1 MKKNR
6 YELCGLNC
14 RMKKMLFVMKF
25 TIAAFFMGLMS
36 LSAASTYSQN
46 TKISLNI
53 ENATLIDV
61 FKQIE
66 AQSEFVFI
74 YKNETIN
81 LDKKVDVKV
90 EGATVDKI
98 LENVLQNS
106 GVKFEINNKQI
117 IVTPNREIPSNKSE
131 KIIKE
136 EIQQQ
141 KKELSGTVKDNKGLS
156 IPGLSVV
163 VKGTTTGTVTDT
175 NGKFAL
181 SVPTDAKT
189 LVFSFVGMKAQE
201 FAIAGKST
209 FNVTMEEET
218 VGLEEVVAIGYGT
231 VKKSDI
237 TGSVKTLSNDQFN
250 AGVVMAPEQLMQGK
264 VAGVNITMQSGE
276 PGANSDVL
284 IRGANS
290 ISFSNSPLYV
300 IDGVPVGFNTN
311 GFSNAASDRMTT
323 LSNNPLNML
332 NPSDIESINVLKDAS
347 ATAIYGS
354 RGANGVILVTTKKGK
369 AGQNSVSYEGSY
381 GVSSLRKKL
390 DVLSASD
397 FRSYMKDN
405 AVTGWVDGGASTD
418 WQDQIFRTAIT
429 QSHSLSLNGGN
440 DKTNYRA
447 SVNYTNQ
454 DGIIIA
460 SNLEKYTGR
469 ININHKAMDDR
480 LTIGL
485 NLTNAFLKNHNS
497 ANPEGAGGG
506 ASGGTIRDALRNDPT
521 YPVKDASGAYVWHGA
536 FNQNPVEETLVRADN
551 TETYRY
557 MGNGTADYKFFDFL
571 NANINIG
578 FTKENID
585 RYVYEP
591 IAGRIGSISHGHGS
605 HESRASNSKLLETN
619 LVFNKTFGKH
629 SINAL
634 GGYSFQEFVYTNSF
648 MESSGYI
655 SDATSYNSINSGNK
669 ASWNLYSGKASNKL
683 ISFYTRA
690 TYDFNRKY
698 LLTATL
704 RRDGSSRFGANQKW
718 GNFPSAA
725 LGWRVSEE
733 DFLKNSNFISNFKL
747 RIGYGVTGNQE
758 IGNYGSLPIL
768 SAGGQYIINGN
779 FVGAVYPT
787 QYSNPNLKWESTAQ
801 SNIGLDFGIFKN
813 RLTGT
818 IDLYKKK
825 TNDLL
830 LSFTVPQP
838 AEASNTTLNVG
849 SVENKGIEL
858 ELNGVILNE
867 GPLAWEAYAN
877 IAHNENNVVS
887 ISNSEWKQA
896 AIYTGWVQVPGFTG
910 QSTQIIMPGEPLG
923 TFYGFRFASVDA
935 NGKQQFYDRDNKLTY
950 TPNAGKLGADDR
962 AVIGHNQPKF
972 TYGFGSKFTLKKRL
986 SLDLFFRGVQGT
998 QVLNSTFLDLND
1010 KSGIYSA
1017 IASGTDN
1024 ARINIAKGAV
1034 TNGIAHTETL
1044 LYSSKWIQDASFL
1057 RLENVTVNYNFN
1069 VSSLKWL
1076 SNFNVYVTGQNLFV
1090 ITKYKGYD
1098 PEVSGGNDS
1107 YKYPRPTTI
1116 QLGIKANF

>member
-1 MKKNR
+1 MKKN
-6 YELCGLNC
+6 
-14 RMKKMLFVMKF
+14 LFVTRRCQKNPHLRKILMTMKLM
-25 TIAAFFMGLMS
+25 TVMFFLAISNLM
-36 LSAASTYSQN
+36 ATEAYSQN
-46 TKISLNI
+46 ARLTLHLEDATVKEVLSKIEDNSEFFFLYNGKLVDVNRKVSVDATDEKISGILSDLFQETDVCWSVVDRQIVLTDKANQSSFANI
-53 ENATLIDV
+53 G
-61 FKQIE
+61 
-66 AQSEFVFI
+66 S
-74 YKNETIN
+74 
-81 LDKKVDVKV
+81 
-90 EGATVDKI
+90 
-98 LENVLQNS
+98 
-106 GVKFEINNKQI
+106 
-117 IVTPNREIPSNKSE
+117 
-131 KIIKE
+131 
-136 EIQQQ
+136 QQQ
-141 KKELSGTVKDNKGLS
+141 QLK
-156 IPGLSVV
+156 I
-163 VKGTTTGTVTDT
+163 TGTVTNKNGEPLPGVDVVVT
-175 NGKFAL
+175 GTSQGTITDVTGKF
-181 SVPTDAKT
+181 SIDVPQGAKSLT
-189 LVFSFVGMKAQE
+189 FTFIGMDPQE
-201 FAIAGKST
+201 VSLGTSSQL
-209 FNVTMEEET
+209 NVTMTESSI
-218 VGLEEVVAIGYGT
+218 GLGEVVVIGYGT

-237 TGSVKTLSNDQFN
+237 TGSMSTITRDKFN
-250 AGVVMAPEQLMQGK
+250 SGLVMAPEQLMQGK
-264 VAGVNITMQSGE
+264 MAGVNITMQSGE

-300 IDGVPVGFNTN
+300 IDGVPVDFGTSN
-311 GFSNAASDRMTT
+311 FSNSASDRMTT

-369 AGQNSVSYEGSY
+369 TGQSSISYEGSY
-381 GVSSLRKKL
+381 GVSTLRKKL

-440 DKTNYRA
+440 DKTSYRA

-469 ININHKAMDDR
+469 ININHKALDDR

-485 NLTNAFLKNHNS
+485 NLTNAFLKNHS
-497 ANPEGAGGG
+497 APNPEGAGGAG
-506 ASGGTIRDALRNDPT
+506 SGGTLRDALRNDPT
-521 YPVKDASGAYVWHGA
+521 YPVRDTSGAYTWHGVN
-536 FNQNPVEETLVRADN
+536 NQNPVEETLVRTDI

-557 MGNGTADYKFFDFL
+557 MGNGTADYKIFDFL
-571 NANINIG
+571 NANMNIG
-578 FTKENID
+578 FTKENVD

-591 IAGRIGSISHGHGS
+591 ITGRIGSVTNGHGS
-605 HESRASNSKLLETN
+605 QESRASNSKLLETN

-634 GGYSFQEFVYTNSF
+634 GGYSYQEFVYTNSF
-648 MESSGYI
+648 MESSNYI
-655 SDATSYNSINSGNK
+655 SDETSYNSINSGNK
-669 ASWNLYSGKASNKL
+669 STWNLYSGKASNKL

-690 TYDFNRKY
+690 TYDFNGKY

-704 RRDGSSRFGANQKW
+704 RRDGSSRFGADQKW

-733 DFLKNSNFISNFKL
+733 DFLKSSNFISNLKL
-747 RIGYGVTGNQE
+747 RIGYGITGNQE
-758 IGNYGSLPIL
+758 IGDYGSLPIL

-787 QYSNPNLKWESTAQ
+787 QYANPNLKWESTAQ

-838 AEASNTTLNVG
+838 AEASNTTLNIG

-867 GPLAWEAYAN
+867 GPLAWEAYGN
-877 IAHNENNVVS
+877 ISHNVNNVVS
-887 ISNSEWKQA
+887 ISSSVWKQD
-896 AIYTGWVQVPGFTG
+896 AIYQGWLQVPGFSG
-910 QSTQIIMPGEPLG
+910 QSTQIIMPGQSLG
-923 TFYGFRFASVDA
+923 TFYGFRFAGVDA
-935 NGKQQFYDRDNKLTY
+935 NGKQQFYDRNNNLTY
-950 TPNAGKLGADDR
+950 TPIAGKLGADDR

-972 TYGFGSKFTLKKRL
+972 IYGFGSKLTLNKRL
-986 SLDLFFRGVQGT
+986 SLDLFFRGVQGI
-998 QVLNSTFLDLND
+998 QVLNSTFLDLSD

-1017 IASGTDN
+1017 IASGRDN
-1024 ARINIAKGAV
+1024 ARINIANGAV
-1034 TNGIAHTETL
+1034 SNGIAHTETL
-1044 LYSSKWIQDASFL
+1044 IYSSKWIQDASFL

-1069 VSSLKWL
+1069 VKSLKWV
-1076 SNFNVYVTGQNLFV
+1076 SNLNVYVTGQNLFV

-1116 QLGIKANF
+1116 QLGIRANFN

>member
-1 MKKNR
+1 MRRCQKKPHLRKIWMTMK
-6 YELCGLNC
+6 LI
-14 RMKKMLFVMKF
+14 MILFILAI
-25 TIAAFFMGLMS
+25 TNLM
-36 LSAASTYSQN
+36 ASETYSQATKLTLQVKDATVREVLSKIEEN
-46 TKISLNI
+46 SEFFFLYNGKLVDVDRKIS
-53 ENATLIDV
+53 
-61 FKQIE
+61 
-66 AQSEFVFI
+66 
-74 YKNETIN
+74 
-81 LDKKVDVKV
+81 VDVNDQKIDGILSNMFQGTDV
-90 EGATVDKI
+90 VYVVVDRQII
-98 LENVLQNS
+98 LTNKANQNS
-106 GVKFEINNKQI
+106 FVQPDK
-117 IVTPNREIPSNKSE
+117 
-131 KIIKE
+131 
-136 EIQQQ
+136 QQ
-141 KKELSGTVKDNKGLS
+141 KKITGSVTDKNGAPVIGAN
-156 IPGLSVV
+156 VV
-163 VKGTTTGTVTDT
+163 VTGTNQGTITDVS
-175 NGKFAL
+175 GKF
-181 SVPTDAKT
+181 SIDVPQAAKSLT
-189 LVFSFVGMKAQE
+189 FTFIGMDPLE
-201 FAIAGKST
+201 VSLGTST
-209 FNVTMEEET
+209 QLNVTMTESSI
-218 VGLEEVVAIGYGT
+218 GLGEVVVIGYGT

-237 TGSVKTLSNDQFN
+237 TGSMSTITRDKFN
-250 AGVVMAPEQLMQGK
+250 SGLVMAPEQLMQGK

-276 PGANSDVL
+276 PGANSNVL

-300 IDGVPVGFNTN
+300 IDGVPVGFNAGN
-311 GFSNAASDRMTT
+311 FSNAASDRMTT

-369 AGQNSVSYEGSY
+369 AGLNSVSYEGSY
-381 GVSSLRKKL
+381 GVSTLRKKL

-405 AVTGWVDGGASTD
+405 AVIGWVDGGASTD

-429 QSHSLSLNGGN
+429 QSHSLALNGGN
-440 DKTNYRA
+440 DKTSYRA

-460 SNLEKYTGR
+460 SNLEKYTGH
-469 ININHKAMDDR
+469 ININHKALNDR

-497 ANPEGAGGG
+497 ANPEGAGGD

-521 YPVKDASGAYVWHGA
+521 YPVRDASGAYTWHGVN
-536 FNQNPVEETLVRADN
+536 NQNPVEETLVRTDI

-557 MGNGTADYKFFDFL
+557 MGNGTADYKIFDFL
-571 NANINIG
+571 NANVNIG
-578 FTKENID
+578 FTKENVD
-585 RYVYEP
+585 RYAYEP
-591 IAGRIGSISHGHGS
+591 ITGRIGSVTHGHGS

-634 GGYSFQEFVYTNSF
+634 GGYSYQEFVYTNSF
-648 MESSGYI
+648 MESSNYL
-655 SDATSYNSINSGNK
+655 SDATSYNSINSGNR
-669 ASWNLYSGKASNKL
+669 STWNLYSGKASNKL

-698 LLTATL
+698 LLTATV
-704 RRDGSSRFGANQKW
+704 RRDGSTRFGANNKW
-718 GNFPSAA
+718 GTFPSAA
-725 LGWRVSEE
+725 LGWRLSEE
-733 DFLKNSNFISNFKL
+733 QFMKNISFISNLKL
-747 RIGYGVTGNQE
+747 RVGYGVTGNQE

-768 SAGGQYIINGN
+768 STGGQYIINGQ

-787 QYSNPNLKWESTAQ
+787 QYANPDLKWESTSQ

-858 ELNGVILNE
+858 ELNGVILAE
-867 GPLAWEAYAN
+867 GPLTWEAYGN
-877 IAHNENNVVS
+877 ISHNENNVVS
-887 ISNSEWKQA
+887 ISNSTWKQT
-896 AIYTGWVQVPGFTG
+896 AIYTGWLQVPGFSG
-910 QSTQIIMPGEPLG
+910 QTTQIIEPGEPLG
-923 TFYGFRFASVDA
+923 TFYGFRFAGVDA
-935 NGKQQFYDRDNKLTY
+935 NGKQQFYDRDNNLTY
-950 TPNAGKLGADDR
+950 TPIAGKLGADDR
-962 AVIGHNQPKF
+962 AVIGSNQPKF
-972 TYGFGSKFTLKKRL
+972 TYGFGSKLTFNKRL
-986 SLDLFFRGVQGT
+986 SLDLFFRGVQGI
-998 QVLNSTFLDLND
+998 QVLNSTFLDLNQ

-1017 IASGTDN
+1017 IAAGRDN
-1024 ARINIAKGAV
+1024 ARINIANGAV
-1034 TNGIAHTETL
+1034 SNGIAHTETL
-1044 LYSSKWIQDASFL
+1044 IYSSKWIQDASFL

-1069 VSSLKWL
+1069 VKSLKWL

-1116 QLGIKANF
+1116 QLGIRANF

>member
-1 MKKNR
+1 MNKLLQKYGSQPLFYQFFRKMK
-6 YELCGLNC
+6 L
-14 RMKKMLFVMKF
+14 
-25 TIAAFFMGLMS
+25 TILILTVS
-36 LSAASTYSQN
+36 ILSCLSAETYSQT
-46 TKISLNI
+46 TKLTIAENNSTLLNV
-53 ENATLIDV
+53 LQV
-61 FKQIE
+61 IE
-66 AQSEFVFI
+66 AQSEFKFF
-74 YKNETIN
+74 YNE
-81 LDKKVDVKV
+81 KVDVNRSVSVDANKKTVTEILDKV
-90 EGATVDKI
+90 LTNTSVKYKVIGSQIALYDKDEMEPFISEQQGNKVTGKVTDSSGAS
-98 LENVLQNS
+98 LP
-106 GVKFEINNKQI
+106 GVS
-117 IVTPNREIPSNKSE
+117 IVE
-131 KIIKE
+131 
-136 EIQQQ
+136 
-141 KKELSGTVKDNKGLS
+141 
-156 IPGLSVV
+156 
-163 VKGTTTGTVTDT
+163 KGTTTGIITDMDGNYSLT
-175 NGKFAL
+175 L
-181 SVPTDAKT
+181 SPDAKT
-189 LVFSFVGMKAQE
+189 LVFSFMGMKSQE
-201 FAIAGKST
+201 LLVGNKTTI
-209 FNVTMEEET
+209 NVMMEDESI
-218 VGLEEVVAIGYGT
+218 GLDEVVAIGYGT

-237 TGSVKTLSNDQFN
+237 TGSVKTLSSDEFN

-300 IDGVPVGFNTN
+300 IDGVPVGFSTSN
-311 GFSNAASDRMTT
+311 FSNSTSDRMTT
-323 LSNNPLNML
+323 LENNPLNML
-332 NPSDIESINVLKDAS
+332 NPSDIESMNVLKDAS

-354 RGANGVILVTTKKGK
+354 RGANGVILITTKKGK
-369 AGQNSVSYEGSY
+369 TGQSSIGYEGSY

-390 DVLSASD
+390 DVLSATD
-397 FRSYMKDN
+397 FRKYMNDN
-405 AVTGWVDGGASTD
+405 SVTGWKDGGASTD

-454 DGIIIA
+454 EGIIIA

-469 ININHKAMDDR
+469 ININHKGLNDR

-485 NLTNAFLKNHNS
+485 NLTNAFLKNRNA

-521 YPVKDASGAYVWHGA
+521 YSVRDSTGGYQWHGA
-536 FNQNPVEETLVRADN
+536 FNQNPVEETLVRTDN

-557 MGNGTADYKFFDFL
+557 MGNGTADYKIFNFL

-578 FTKENID
+578 FTKENIG

-605 HESRASNSKLLETN
+605 QEARASNSKLLETN
-619 LVFNKTFGKH
+619 LVFNRTFGKH
-629 SINAL
+629 SFNAL

-648 MESSGYI
+648 IESSGYI
-655 SDATSYNSINSGNK
+655 TDATSYNSINAGSK

-683 ISFYTRA
+683 ISFYARA
-690 TYDFNRKY
+690 TYDYNRKY
-698 LLTATL
+698 LLTATI

-725 LGWRVSEE
+725 LGWRISEE
-733 DFLKNSNFISNFKL
+733 DFLKNSNFISNLKL
-747 RIGYGVTGNQE
+747 RIGYGITGNQE

-768 SAGGQYIINGN
+768 SAGGQYIMNGN
-779 FVGAVYPT
+779 FIGAVFPT
-787 QYSNPNLKWESTAQ
+787 QYANPNLKWESTSQA
-801 SNIGLDFGIFKN
+801 NLGLDFGFFQN

-858 ELNGVILNE
+858 ELNAVILSN
-867 GPLAWEAYAN
+867 GPLVWEAYGN

-887 ISNSEWKQA
+887 ISNSSWKQN
-896 AIYTGWVQVPGFTG
+896 AIYTGWVQVPGFSG
-910 QSTQIIMPGEPLG
+910 QATQIITPGESLG
-923 TFYGFRFASVDA
+923 TFYGYRYAGVDES
-935 NGKQQFYDRDNKLTY
+935 GKQQFYDRNNNLTY
-950 TPNAGKLGADDR
+950 TPKSDKPETDDR

-972 TYGFGSKFTLKKRL
+972 TYGFGSKLTFKKRL
-986 SLDLFFRGVQGT
+986 GLDFFFRGVEGI
-998 QVLNSTFLDLND
+998 QVLNSTFLDLSD
-1010 KSGIYSA
+1010 KSGVFNA
-1017 IASGTDN
+1017 LAQGRDN
-1024 ARINIAKGAV
+1024 ARTNIAKDAV
-1034 TNGIAHTETL
+1034 FNGISPTETL
-1044 LYSSKWIQDASFL
+1044 IYSSKWIQDASFL
-1057 RLENVTVNYNFN
+1057 RLENVTLNYNFN
-1069 VSSLKWL
+1069 VNSIKWL
-1076 SNFNVYVTGQNLFV
+1076 SNFNVYITGQNLYV
-1090 ITKYKGYD
+1090 ITKYKGFD

-1107 YKYPRPTTI
+1107 YKYPRPMTI

>member
-1 MKKNR
+1 M
-6 YELCGLNC
+6 
-14 RMKKMLFVMKF
+14 
-25 TIAAFFMGLMS
+25 
-36 LSAASTYSQN
+36 
-46 TKISLNI
+46 
-53 ENATLIDV
+53 
-61 FKQIE
+61 
-66 AQSEFVFI
+66 
-74 YKNETIN
+74 
-81 LDKKVDVKV
+81 
-90 EGATVDKI
+90 
-98 LENVLQNS
+98 
-106 GVKFEINNKQI
+106 
-117 IVTPNREIPSNKSE
+117 
-131 KIIKE
+131 
-136 EIQQQ
+136 
-141 KKELSGTVKDNKGLS
+141 
-156 IPGLSVV
+156 
-163 VKGTTTGTVTDT
+163 KGTTTGIVTDA
-175 NGKFAL
+175 NGKFVL
-181 SVPTDAKT
+181 SVPMDAKT

-201 FAIAGKST
+201 IAITAKTSV
-209 FNVTMEEET
+209 NLVMEEET
-218 VGLEEVVAIGYGT
+218 VGLDEVVAIGYGS

-237 TGSVKTLSNDQFN
+237 TGSVKTLANDKFN
-250 AGVVMAPEQLMQGK
+250 TGLVMAPEQLMQGK

-300 IDGVPVGFNTN
+300 IDGVPVGFNAN
-311 GFSNAASDRMTT
+311 GFNNGASDRMTT

-332 NPSDIESINVLKDAS
+332 NPSDIESMNVLKDAS

-369 AGQNSVSYEGSY
+369 AGQNSISYEGSY
-381 GVSSLRKKL
+381 GVSMLRKKL

-506 ASGGTIRDALRNDPT
+506 ASGGTLRDALRNDPT
-521 YPVKDASGAYVWHGA
+521 YPVKDATGAYVWHGT
-536 FNQNPVEETLVRADN
+536 FNQNPVEETMVRADIS
-551 TETYRY
+551 ETYRY
-557 MGNGTADYKFFDFL
+557 MGNGTADYKIFDFL
-571 NANINIG
+571 NANMNIG
-578 FTKENID
+578 FTKENVD
-585 RYVYEP
+585 RYAYEP
-591 IAGRIGSISHGHGS
+591 IAGRIGSASHGKGS
-605 HESRASNSKLLETN
+605 HQSRASNSKLLETN

-634 GGYSFQEFVYTNSF
+634 GGYSYQEFVYTESY
-648 MESSGYI
+648 MESSGYL
-655 SDATSYNSINSGNK
+655 SDATSYNSINSGNR
-669 ASWNLYSGKASNKL
+669 STWNLYSGKTSNKL
-683 ISFYTRA
+683 ISFYARA
-690 TYDFNRKY
+690 TYDYNRKY

-733 DFLKNSNFISNFKL
+733 DFLKNSNFISNLKL

-768 SAGGQYIINGN
+768 STGGQYIINGN

-787 QYSNPNLKWESTAQ
+787 QYANPDLKWESTSQ

-858 ELNGVILNE
+858 ELNGVIIDK
-867 GPLAWEAYAN
+867 GPLEWEAYGN
-877 IAHNENNVVS
+877 ISHNVNNVVS
-887 ISNSEWKQA
+887 ISSSVWKQN

-910 QSTQIIMPGEPLG
+910 QATQIIKPGESLG
-923 TFYGFRFASVDA
+923 TFYGFRYAGVDA
-935 NGKQQFYDRDNKLTY
+935 SGKQQFYDRNNSLTY
-950 TPNAGKLGADDR
+950 SPKADKPETDDR

-972 TYGFGSKFTLKKRL
+972 TYGFGSKLTFKKRL
-986 SLDLFFRGVQGT
+986 SVDFFFRGVQGI

-1010 KSGIYSA
+1010 KTGIYSA

-1034 TNGIAHTETL
+1034 SNGIEHTQQL
-1044 LYSSKWIQDASFL
+1044 IYSSKWIQDASFL

-1069 VSSLKWL
+1069 VNSLKWL
-1076 SNFNVYVTGQNLFV
+1076 SNFNVYMTGQNLFV
-1090 ITKYKGYD
+1090 ISKYKGFD